1 MKRKINTI
9 CNFIKS
15 RSYKILLYISMFAWM
30 LPMIFNFS
38 KVNIV
43 AKIFVL
49 FGFALGLLG
58 FIWSLFFFDKKK
70 DKSETTKLFLLNIEL
85 LFLYCIGI
93 LKLFNYDLW
102 GKNSFLMGLNLIIV
116 AFFEFY
122 YFAKS
127 FVSKKHENEHLF
139 FVLIA
144 LIFTFWFVAL
154 GNEETDN
161 HKYAEICLKIGVGMC
176 YLVLTSVFVNS
187 FLYKK
192 AHKESQLSKI
202 ILYVLFGGAILISFP
217 YYIQWC
223 GLKDNNFNTFVSVYS
238 AFIGGAI
245 TLVGVAWTIKDSNDK
260 RREDLE
266 RIERERIESEKK
278 KARPLFSTVP
288 IEKMPEDDSLS
299 CWADPKH
306 YKIGGTKVVA
316 KIVNSDNSNFYIR
329 KILIENCWC
338 DVIGATHVLKGR
350 EISIG
355 YFRDLNNEKTTAI
368 LNIEDV
374 LGHNYYYRLE
384 YYPNIYEG
392 FFYACS
398 AEQISEEEL
407 PK

>member
-1 MKRKINTI
+1 M
-9 CNFIKS
+9 
-15 RSYKILLYISMFAWM
+15 LYQWI
-30 LPMIFNFS
+30 IF
-38 KVNIV
+38 
-43 AKIFVL
+43 
-49 FGFALGLLG
+49 
-58 FIWSLFFFDKKK
+58 
-70 DKSETTKLFLLNIEL
+70 
-85 LFLYCIGI
+85 
-93 LKLFNYDLW
+93 
-102 GKNSFLMGLNLIIV
+102 
-116 AFFEFY
+116 
-122 YFAKS
+122 
-127 FVSKKHENEHLF
+127 
-139 FVLIA
+139 IA
-144 LIFTFWFVAL
+144 LIFIIPIAVANL
-154 GNEETDN
+154 KLMAIKKINPTEEQKKIADRN
-161 HKYAEICLKIGVGMC
+161 CGIYIIFYWICDFFYMAIFLNSLVLQYLFGGLIMLIIFYNLSTAVINGAIHFKWGLIQDFIIGVG
-176 YLVLTSVFVNS
+176 L
-187 FLYKK
+187 
-192 AHKESQLSKI
+192 
-202 ILYVLFGGAILISFP
+202 
-217 YYIQWC
+217 
-223 GLKDNNFNTFVSVYS
+223 SVYLIYIIPNKDLQAVVIPTVS
-238 AFIGGAI
+238 AVYGGLI
-245 TLVGVAWTIKDSNDK
+245 TLVGVAWTIKDSNKK

-306 YKIGGTKVVA
+306 YKIGGIKVVA

-374 LGHNYYYRLE
+374 LGNNYYYRLE
-384 YYPNIYEG
+384 YYANIYEG